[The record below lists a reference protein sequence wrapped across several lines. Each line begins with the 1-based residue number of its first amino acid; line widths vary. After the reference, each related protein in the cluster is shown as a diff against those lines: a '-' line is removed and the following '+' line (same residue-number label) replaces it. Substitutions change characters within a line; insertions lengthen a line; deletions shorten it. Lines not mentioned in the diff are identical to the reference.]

1 MSLHTLIFLPPTTTW
16 WAFVVGV
23 LVWAGAC
30 NAVGIGGGCHDSRTG
45 EVLKEV
51 EDANGK
57 VWPVKKHPQT
67 LKFGGPGTCILR
79 RVHRGGHRDEGVD
92 ACNALRLSS
101 GNWKPYQGRG
111 HRREGGCEGST
122 DTSGTSITTTD
133 YQILCLILRIRPRA
147 KNRGTLMAIRIRFKS
162 VPEITL
168 PDKPSL

>member
-67 LKFGGPGTCILR
+67 LKFAGQELVFCAVSIEAATEMKGSMLVTHYVFHPETGSPIKAGGTGGKGMR
-79 RVHRGGHRDEGVD
+79 RLDGYE
-92 ACNALRLSS
+92 
-101 GNWKPYQGRG
+101 WY
-111 HRREGGCEGST
+111 
-122 DTSGTSITTTD
+122 
-133 YQILCLILRIRPRA
+133 
-147 KNRGTLMAIRIRFKS
+147 
-162 VPEITL
+162 
-168 PDKPSL
+168 